1 MDILIFPHTKYADI
15 KFPTFYQI
23 SSFISNPAS
32 KIIQTNTSS
41 VILRKH
47 PRFSIYHES
56 NIGLYNHCT
65 QGSGPVSNK
74 VMKICYDNLTEI
86 FFGMANSLGEERRAR
101 LRLYKVKEC
110 LITSIWFVTKKWRQR
125 ESVLG

>member
-1 MDILIFPHTKYADI
+1 MAIITSYNKSVPIKSNIL
-15 KFPTFYQI
+15 
-23 SSFISNPAS
+23 
-32 KIIQTNTSS
+32 IIQTDTPS
-41 VILRKH
+41 VILGKH
-47 PRFSIYHES
+47 PRFSIYQES

-110 LITSIWFVTKKWRQR
+110 LITLICFCYKEMEAKRIDIWMMSIFLPPGR
-125 ESVLG
+125 